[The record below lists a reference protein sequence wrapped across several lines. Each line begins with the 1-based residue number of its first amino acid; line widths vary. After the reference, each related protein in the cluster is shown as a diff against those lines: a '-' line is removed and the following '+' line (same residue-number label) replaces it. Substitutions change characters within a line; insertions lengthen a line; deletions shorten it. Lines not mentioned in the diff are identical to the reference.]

1 MTIYFQGIGEQAHIF
16 GDLGSPAKKLKNL
29 TLKEKPSFCLTFFKR
44 FLQLLGVAPQTHH
57 WISQCIYFHANMLIW
72 IDIDD

>member
-44 FLQLLGVAPQTHH
+44 FLQLLGVAPPDPPLD
-57 WISQCIYFHANMLIW
+57 ISMYLLSCKYANL
-72 IDIDD
+72 D